1 MSVRETSYSRRA
13 AHLIGLSLLILLN
26 LMVAL
31 SVVVLASEL
40 FVADRFMGPQAEDPR
55 EEPEA
60 DELVRRGYY
69 PAAVKVDP
77 YKQFE
82 ILQPHPVYG
91 WFWRANEDGG
101 FAQRN
106 GAVTIDHDGF
116 RDSARLIEEAR
127 ASQKPL
133 AFLLGGSA
141 AFGYRASRD
150 ATTITAYL
158 NKAQSSFIFVNAGVP
173 GWDSGQER
181 IRLEHQVV
189 GYAPKLVIA
198 YTLFNDVE
206 RTIETLEFAK
216 GPLQRFF
223 DRIAPKTSYLV
234 GTFVHERLPT
244 VESWMRRRPTLA
256 SLEAAIDKQID
267 TFVANQEIMYSIARK
282 NGIRFVTVIQPMT
295 MTHQNATLKG
305 PYSELYQRAVQRALA
320 SKYCRQHCLDY
331 SNVFDALMPRVQ
343 VFYEDYVE
351 PALERSVDL
360 ENVVFADQ
368 CHLLDAGNAIVARKL
383 ATDLKLEAANP

>member
-1 MSVRETSYSRRA
+1 
-13 AHLIGLSLLILLN
+13 LILILLN
-26 LMVAL
+26 LLVAL

-40 FVADRFMGPQAEDPR
+40 FLADRFMGPQAEDPR
-55 EEPEA
+55 EEPQA

-82 ILQPHPVYG
+82 ILQPHPVYH

-106 GAVTIDHDGF
+106 GAVTIDQGGF
-116 RDSARLIEEAR
+116 RGSASRIEEAR
-127 ASQKPL
+127 ASGKPL

-150 ATTITAYL
+150 TTTITAYL
-158 NKAQSSFIFVNAGVP
+158 NQIQSSFVFVNAGVP
-173 GWDSGQER
+173 GWISVQER
-181 IRLEHQVV
+181 LRLQHQLV
-189 GYAPKLVIA
+189 GFLPKIVIS

-216 GPLQRFF
+216 GPLQKFF
-223 DRIAPKTSYLV
+223 GRVAPKTSYLV
-234 GTFVHERLPT
+234 GSFVHERLPI
-244 VESWMRRRPTLA
+244 VESWIRRSPTHA
-256 SLEAAIDKQID
+256 SLESAVDKQID
-267 TFVANQEIMYSIARK
+267 TFVANQEAMYAIARK

-295 MTHQNATLKG
+295 MTHENVTLKG
-305 PYSELYQRAVQRALA
+305 PYPELYQRAVRRALA
-320 SKYCRQHCLDY
+320 SDYCRQHCVDY
-331 SNVFDALMPRVQ
+331 SNIFDALMTRVQ

-360 ENVVFADQ
+360 KSVMFADQ

-383 ATDLKLEAANP
+383 AADLKLDPANP